1 MGSLRSLPRNQ
12 IIHISITTPKS
23 RFASGELT
31 SACKRSDSSGWYERA
46 LRERGRCLSTS
57 KAIVEGI
64 VVVCMYMQTAVLASA
79 IVKVSDA
86 FRARV

>member
-1 MGSLRSLPRNQ
+1 
-12 IIHISITTPKS
+12 
-23 RFASGELT
+23 
-31 SACKRSDSSGWYERA
+31 
-46 LRERGRCLSTS
+46 
-57 KAIVEGI
+57 VEGI

>member
-1 MGSLRSLPRNQ
+1 
-12 IIHISITTPKS
+12 
-23 RFASGELT
+23 
-31 SACKRSDSSGWYERA
+31 